1 MNEFPAPET
10 PESPLAEP
18 EAPAAEDLSAAV
30 PEEDITESPEPVQAE
45 EASDMP
51 SGGSAAVSLLAGL
64 AGGVVGT
71 FLCAAGGGMTSTLGR
86 FLFLLIPLA
95 IGAADLLFR
104 GNRGV
109 PGLVIT
115 AVFTALGVFLVPS
128 LTAAAV
134 TAGTQGLSVFSIPL
148 IALSRIPTANYFT
161 GFTFDTAHVF
171 PVLFAVIGVL
181 IAWEFYRLRKN

>member
-10 PESPLAEP
+10 PESLLAEP
-18 EAPAAEDLSAAV
+18 EAPAAEDLSAAI

-161 GFTFDTAHVF
+161 GFAFDTAHVF

>member
-18 EAPAAEDLSAAV
+18 ETPAAEDLSAAV

-161 GFTFDTAHVF
+161 GFTFDTANVF